1 MKLKESLLVV
11 GLEKVQ
17 LFDQLKPLEMPAEI

>member
-17 LFDQLKPLEMPAEI
+17 LFDQLKPLEMSDEI